1 MKFKHEF
8 EDFFLNKKNLNRIKK
23 KCFFIE
29 ENICT
34 KHETETK
41 ETKDTKHYAPET
53 KDTKHYAPETK
64 YEQVLDDD
72 KLFWYWYFFNN
83 GQVIGNKYTLE
94 MKIKTNLAEK
104 IHSQKKQLKIFKFK
118 ISEIEQDIL
127 YSKKISI
134 KSIMI
139 ILHLS
144 KINFVYYT
152 DVVYYEY
159 GDFDETF
166 IIYHDKI
173 NDVYHLRENI
183 DDEIKNNRYI
193 ITSLDKQIKNI
204 SYYKLADV
212 KEICNKLDISTIKMG
227 KKSFTKK
234 ELYEKLV
241 LKLN

>member
-1 MKFKHEF
+1 ML
-8 EDFFLNKKNLNRIKK
+8 EDFFLNKKNLNKIKG
-23 KCFFIE
+23 KCFFVDTAQSVNAPDAPDAPDAPNAIE
-29 ENICT
+29 G
-34 KHETETK
+34 
-41 ETKDTKHYAPET
+41 DR
-53 KDTKHYAPETK
+53 
-64 YEQVLDDD
+64 
-72 KLFWYWYFFNN
+72 LFWFWYFFNN
-83 GQVIGNKYTLE
+83 GQIVGNKYKLE
-94 MKIKTNLAEK
+94 MKIKTNLVEK

-134 KSIMI
+134 KSIMV
-139 ILHLS
+139 ILYLS

-159 GDFDETF
+159 GEFDKTF
-166 IIYHDKI
+166 AIYHDK
-173 NDVYHLRENI
+173 NNNVYHLRENL
-183 DDEIKNNRYI
+183 DKEIKNKRYI

-204 SYYKLADV
+204 SCYKLADV
-212 KEICNKLDISTIKMG
+212 KEICNKLDISTMKTE